1 MFTFIFSK
9 FFSVKK
15 ENNTESQ
22 VKRVPTLKERAVIK
36 VKNMYFQMKKAFNK
50 SSKFGLFLFQGK
62 YLKS

>member
-1 MFTFIFSK
+1 LLRK

-15 ENNTESQ
+15 ENNSETQ

-36 VKNMYFQMKKAFNK
+36 FRNLYFQMKKAFNK

-62 YLKS
+62 NLNG